1 MAGQILRRH
10 QSRDK
15 RFFSRELMTPGSKCV
30 TFRTSWK
37 VAHVAFLS
45 ILTFSGAEEPRIVFH
60 GVSHESPE
68 HCSGVGGYCFD
79 R

>member
-1 MAGQILRRH
+1 MLLPSRIDDAGFEVCYVPHFLE
-10 QSRDK
+10 SRP
-15 RFFSRELMTPGSKCV
+15 RCFFL
-30 TFRTSWK
+30 
-37 VAHVAFLS
+37 